1 LGVFQAPAHLV
12 NDAQQPLRPGIDGL
26 DGLEQPIEAST
37 QAMRQS
43 SISKRTQ
50 TPLSATR
57 IMTSV
62 SSHPAD
68 FPWNRKYSGSYVL
81 VVAFINF
88 LRIEPNPH
96 KPE

>member
-1 LGVFQAPAHLV
+1 LAVFEAPAHLM
-12 NDAQQPLRPGIDGL
+12 NDAQQPLRSGIEGL

-37 QAMRQS
+37 LAMRQS
-43 SISKRTQ
+43 SISKRAQ
-50 TPLSATR
+50 TPQSATR

-68 FPWNRKYSGSYVL
+68 LPWHRKYSGSYVL